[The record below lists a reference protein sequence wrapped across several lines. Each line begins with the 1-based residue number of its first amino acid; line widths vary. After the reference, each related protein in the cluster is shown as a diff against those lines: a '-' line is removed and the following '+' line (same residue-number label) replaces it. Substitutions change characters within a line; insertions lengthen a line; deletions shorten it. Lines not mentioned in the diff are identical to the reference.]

1 MKDIFIPSIRLKILS
16 RKQLEK
22 LSILFYRIIVLH
34 GFRHK
39 ENHLFS
45 NHDNPILCLP
55 STYMREL
62 FRLERKGGSYKD
74 VIDTYFDCIDQS
86 YSFGNGY
93 RSTKK
98 YRLKP

>member
-39 ENHLFS
+39 DNHLFS

-55 STYMREL
+55 AKYMRDL
-62 FRLERKGGSYKD
+62 FRLERKGSSYTEVLD
-74 VIDTYFDCIDQS
+74 MYFDCIDPS
-86 YSFGNGY
+86 YSFGNGNSY
-93 RSTKK
+93 TKK
-98 YRLKP
+98 YKLKS